1 METEQ
6 NITLGKQLQAL
17 NQPAVVDKIEAETMM
32 IEYISISED
41 DVYDEV
47 IEFMYELKDLGLYNN
62 QK

>member
-1 METEQ
+1 MV
-6 NITLGKQLQAL
+6 G
-17 NQPAVVDKIEAETMM
+17 KIEAETML

-47 IEFMYELKDLGLYNN
+47 IEFMYELKDLGLYND